1 MLAIVVLAINIISYI
16 SYKLYRSW
24 CSSSPSIGA
33 TDIDHDIKRPS
44 SNVEPTHKTS
54 FHIPRLFKD
63 MAASIF
69 HPAEIVAMF
78 KVKFGSQLP
87 KLPNDSLEQLAQT
100 LNDRDFCYATLN
112 KVSRSFAVV
121 IQELPSSLQ
130 DAVCIFYLVLR
141 GLDSVE
147 DDMTYPDEKKL
158 PLLRTFHRQLLVD
171 NWSLNNV
178 GDSKDYRIL
187 MKYFGKVIATFKSL
201 AKKDRDVVM
210 NITER
215 MGNGM
220 ADFVGKTGSIDTIAN
235 YNLYCHYVAGLVGH
249 GLTALF
255 AQSGLEKEICH
266 VSEDLS
272 NSMGLFLQK
281 TNITR
286 DYLEDLQAG
295 RTWWPRE
302 IWHEYGADLSDF
314 ARHPFDERSVDCLNH
329 MVIDALRHVP
339 DVLDYLSR
347 LEQPQIFSFC
357 AIPQTMAIATL
368 AQVYNNPRVLTSVVK
383 IRRGL
388 TCQLMLSCS
397 NLQQVHAWFNTFLD
411 EIQRKIP
418 VSTENKNSNQMRQL
432 VRQAKSLC
440 GGQVR

>member
-1 MLAIVVLAINIISYI
+1 MLVIVVLAINIISYI
-16 SYKLYRSW
+16 SYKLYRS
-24 CSSSPSIGA
+24 CCCPSPSVG
-33 TDIDHDIKRPS
+33 DIDHVNKGPS
-44 SNVEPTHKTS
+44 SSVETSAKTS
-54 FHIPRLFKD
+54 FHIPRLFTD
-63 MAASIF
+63 MAASF
-69 HPAEIVAMF
+69 LYPAEIVAMF
-78 KVKFGSQLP
+78 KVKFFSQVP
-87 KLPNDSLEQLAQT
+87 KLPHDSLEQLAQT

-121 IQELPSSLQ
+121 IQELPSSLK

-147 DDMTYPDEKKL
+147 DDMTYPNEKKL
-158 PLLRTFHRQLLVD
+158 PLLRSFHRQLLVD
-171 NWSLNNV
+171 NWSLTNV

-201 AKKDRDVVM
+201 AKKDREVVM
-210 NITER
+210 KITEK

-235 YNLYCHYVAGLVGH
+235 YNLYCHYVAGLVGL

-255 AQSGLEKEICH
+255 AQSGLEEEIGH

-295 RTWWPRE
+295 RTWWPKE
-302 IWHEYGADLSDF
+302 IWHEYREELDDF
-314 ARHPFDERSVDCLNH
+314 ARHPCDERSVDCLNH
-329 MVIDALRHVP
+329 MVIDALGHVP
-339 DVLDYLSR
+339 DVLAYLSR

-368 AQVYNNPRVLTSVVK
+368 AQVYNNPRVFTSVVK

-418 VSTENKNSNQMRQL
+418 VSTDSKNSNRMRQL
-432 VRQAKSLC
+432 VRQAKGLC
-440 GGQVR
+440 GGQMP